1 MLSGELSINS
11 FISDLSAPVFAPGG
25 GAAAALSAAL
35 SSSLI
40 SMAVSLTAKN
50 GRFAEHSDE
59 LLDAADRLRKLNDEL
74 ITLIDR
80 DAEAFEPLSN
90 VYKLPK
96 DSEGY
101 EQKKLGA
108 VLFACSVPQRILSC
122 VLEISAILEDVK
134 PKCSPSIIPDICCAA
149 YLCSAAA
156 DCAAVTIASNTKLI
170 KGTHDAERIDSE
182 TRQITDYI
190 HARTEKAAA
199 DIIGM
204 LSPEVR

>member
-1 MLSGELSINS
+1 MSSGELSINS

-40 SMAVSLTAKN
+40 SMAASLTAKN
-50 GRFAEHSDE
+50 GRFAEHRDE
-59 LLDAADRLRKLNDEL
+59 LLEAADRLRKLNEEL
-74 ITLIDR
+74 ISLIDK
-80 DAEAFEPLSN
+80 DADAFEPLSN

-96 DSEGY
+96 DTEGY
-101 EQKKLGA
+101 AQKKLGA

-122 VLEISAILEDVK
+122 VSEISIILEDVK

-149 YLCSAAA
+149 YLCAAAA

-182 TRQITDYI
+182 TRQITADI
-190 HARTEKAAA
+190 HTITEKAAE
-199 DIIGM
+199 DISRL
-204 LSPEVR
+204 LSPEVH

>member
-1 MLSGELSINS
+1 MSSGELSINS

-50 GRFAEHSDE
+50 ARFAEHRDE
-59 LLDAADRLRKLNDEL
+59 LLEAADRLRKLNDEL
-74 ITLIDR
+74 ISLIDR

-101 EQKKLGA
+101 ALKKLGA
-108 VLFACSVPQRILSC
+108 VLFACSVPQKILNC
-122 VLEISAILEDVK
+122 VSEISAILEDVR

-170 KGTHDAERIDSE
+170 AGTPDAERIDSE
-182 TRQITDYI
+182 TRQLRAGI
-190 HARTEKAAA
+190 HAITGKAAE
-199 DIIGM
+199 DITKM
-204 LSPEVR
+204 LSLEVH